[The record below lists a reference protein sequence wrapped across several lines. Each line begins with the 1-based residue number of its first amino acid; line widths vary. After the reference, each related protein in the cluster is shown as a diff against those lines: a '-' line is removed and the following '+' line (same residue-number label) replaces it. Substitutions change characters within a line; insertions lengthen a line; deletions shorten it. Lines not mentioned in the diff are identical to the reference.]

1 MMTTKVKYFT
11 DTEIVIADIDK
22 VYMMIEVHFN

>member
-1 MMTTKVKYFT
+1 MTTKVKYFV
-11 DTEIVIADIDK
+11 DTEIAIADTNK